1 MPPPRSI
8 RPLAGLRLKHT
19 RRILTGPS
27 PCLLC
32 SSARLRPAPYLPRK
46 AIRSYATS
54 PPEPEPAPAPAPA
67 EAAPTTDPRT
77 DLEQALQELRKSA
90 ANYVNLSRLQLALLG
105 LRQAAGEESIRVA
118 VLGVNGGGAAPGEAA
133 REVLRLLL
141 ADPLKGEE
149 EWERRL
155 AGAKRGTPVLVK
167 VGRARE
173 AEGIIERKSMFE
185 EVSVSAPGLDGLNLE
200 VLFMEVNPPAGDGA
214 RVEEALL
221 DLPVDI
227 VSGPNRFSPIMTP
240 VHKAVLVADGLTGVP
255 SVSRLPANSEGNP
268 VFSTV
273 NLPGYQ
279 PQPDTPAPFLPID
292 ISRASKGVSLFRE
305 SLSHGMDYER
315 LWTQSSLPALQT
327 WVKSGVASQPG
338 TTKPAVRHLISSV
351 LQNTL
356 AALEA
361 SEARA
366 AAPPAPGA
374 DPLPS
379 LRRGLAAWAQGAH
392 AELQDRLDLAFT
404 GRRWRR
410 LNWWKLFWRVDDVGT
425 LTSDMVSRDFLPT
438 AERKLVYLAGR
449 VSAAGEVSYA
459 QPGPAEQQQWPAH
472 ISFTKRY
479 LHEETIPALQ
489 ALAQKLVVQAA
500 STTGL
505 TASLAALLYISQ
517 WAPGMYEAGTVVA
530 LGAAWSLR
538 RLQGKWEAARGFWE
552 GEVREEGRKAVR
564 GAERSMA
571 EALEAEGGE
580 RDGAEEEERVRE
592 LVRRAREALE
602 RMK

>member
-8 RPLAGLRLKHT
+8 RPLAGLRLKHP
-19 RRILTGPS
+19 RRILSGPS

-32 SSARLRPAPYLPRK
+32 SSARSRPAPYLPRK
-46 AIRSYATS
+46 ALRSYATS
-54 PPEPEPAPAPAPA
+54 SSPPTTEPAA
-67 EAAPTTDPRT
+67 AAPSTDPRT
-77 DLEQALQELRKSA
+77 DLEHALQELRKNA

-118 VLGVNGGGAAPGEAA
+118 VLGVNNGGAKPGEAA

-149 EWERRL
+149 EWETRL
-155 AGAKRGTPVLVK
+155 AGAKRGTPVLIK
-167 VGRARE
+167 VGRPRE
-173 AEGIIERKSMFE
+173 TEGIIERKSMFE
-185 EVSVSAPGLDGLNLE
+185 EVQVLSPGMDGLNLE
-200 VLFMEVNPPAGDGA
+200 VLFMEVNPPAGDGP

-240 VHKAVLVADGLTGVP
+240 VHKTVLVADGLTGVP
-255 SVSRLPANSEGNP
+255 SVSGLPANSENNP
-268 VFSTV
+268 IFATV
-273 NLPGYQ
+273 NIPGYQ
-279 PQPDTPAPFLPID
+279 SQPDAPAPFLPID
-292 ISRASKGVSLFRE
+292 VSRASKGVSLFRE
-305 SLSHGMDYER
+305 NLSHGMDYER
-315 LWTQSSLPALQT
+315 LWTQSSLPTLQT

-338 TTKPAVRHLISSV
+338 TTKPAVRYLVSSV

-356 AALEA
+356 ASLEA
-361 SEARA
+361 SETRA
-366 AAPPAPGA
+366 AAAPAPDV
-374 DPLPS
+374 DPRPS

-392 AELQDRLDLAFT
+392 AELQDKLDLAFT
-404 GRRWRR
+404 GSRWKR

-438 AERKLVYLAGR
+438 AERKLVYLAGQ
-449 VSAAGEVSYA
+449 VSAAGEVTYS
-459 QPGPAEQQQWPAH
+459 QPSPVSSTTEQQWPAH

-489 ALAQKLVVQAA
+489 ALAQKLVIEAA

-517 WAPGMYEAGTVVA
+517 WAPGVYEAGTVVA

-571 EALEAEGGE
+571 EALVAEGGE
-580 RDGAEEEERVRE
+580 KDGAEGERVRE
-592 LVRRAREALE
+592 LVGRAREALE